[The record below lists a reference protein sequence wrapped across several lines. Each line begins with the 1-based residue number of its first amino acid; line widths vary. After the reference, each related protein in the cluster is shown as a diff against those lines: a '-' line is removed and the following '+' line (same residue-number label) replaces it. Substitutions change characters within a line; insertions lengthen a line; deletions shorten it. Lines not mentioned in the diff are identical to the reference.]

1 MKKVSIFGATGSIG
15 TNACK
20 IISNN
25 SSKYKVEVLSANK
38 ECESATL
45 EISSQGLAKI
55 VFKID
60 DFTSTYWLVGTKEID

>member
-1 MKKVSIFGATGSIG
+1 MNTNRVTIPVTTPRVADINQVSFSA
-15 TNACK
+15 NLFK
-20 IISNN
+20 
-25 SSKYKVEVLSANK
+25 EVLSANK